1 MNKNE
6 HNGSSLGGSTQYGD
20 FYPMARGH
28 CHADF
33 EVTTLSLEEGNF
45 IVITDLDKGNKSVTN
60 DIDYVIRQLYQ
71 QADLRQRI
79 EHSKILYR
87 DSMKKYD
94 GIKIKDGRFFSFYS
108 IQEKELKEAIKKAF
122 KK

>member
-1 MNKNE
+1 
-6 HNGSSLGGSTQYGD
+6 
-20 FYPMARGH
+20 
-28 CHADF
+28 
-33 EVTTLSLEEGNF
+33 
-45 IVITDLDKGNKSVTN
+45 
-60 DIDYVIRQLYQ
+60 VIRQLYQ